1 MNANEIKAW
10 VQERDEAMFS
20 QDKDKI
26 MTYLKKYNIPIPKND
41 LVFWAGIYK
50 SILVITTAPQDLK
63 EKAGKWLDEHGFSR
77 EIF

>member
-1 MNANEIKAW
+1 MDTEKIKSYVKERNEAF
-10 VQERDEAMFS
+10 FS
-20 QDKDKI
+20 LDKDKI
-26 MTYLKKYNIPIPKND
+26 IAFCKKYNIPIPKND